1 MLKLVKPSLE
11 YADAF
16 LAGLE
21 EYKTDTAK
29 FGLDNMRQTIKT
41 VEENGVSAWIEKAH
55 NADIGKD
62 LPDGWVSNTK
72 YWLLDNDEYAGSF
85 TLRHGLTEGL
95 KLWGGHVGY
104 IIAPSKRGRGY
115 AFAGLQ
121 LLLTEA
127 AKRGLEQV
135 LITCNT
141 ENAASFAVI
150 TKALKLYGGEQL
162 SDSTF
167 DGKNYHRV
175 WINTR
180 KQ

>member
-1 MLKLVKPSLE
+1 MPVTQLSLLVT
-11 YADAF
+11 
-16 LAGLE
+16 AGGM
-21 EYKTDTAK
+21 AGP
-29 FGLDNMRQTIKT
+29 GL
-41 VEENGVSAWIEKAH
+41 
-55 NADIGKD
+55 
-62 LPDGWVSNTK
+62 
-72 YWLLDNDEYAGSF
+72 
-85 TLRHGLTEGL
+85 
-95 KLWGGHVGY
+95 
-104 IIAPSKRGRGY
+104 APSACRRGY

-150 TKALKLYGGEQL
+150 TKTLKLYGGEQL

-175 WINTR
+175 WVNT
-180 KQ
+180 KK

>member
-1 MLKLVKPSLE
+1 MPVTQSNLLVIV
-11 YADAF
+11 DAP
-16 LAGLE
+16 AGP
-21 EYKTDTAK
+21 
-29 FGLDNMRQTIKT
+29 GL
-41 VEENGVSAWIEKAH
+41 
-55 NADIGKD
+55 
-62 LPDGWVSNTK
+62 
-72 YWLLDNDEYAGSF
+72 
-85 TLRHGLTEGL
+85 
-95 KLWGGHVGY
+95 
-104 IIAPSKRGRGY
+104 APSACRRGY

-135 LITCNT
+135 LITCTT

-175 WINTR
+175 WVNT
-180 KQ
+180 KK

>member
-1 MLKLVKPSLE
+1 M
-11 YADAF
+11 
-16 LAGLE
+16 
-21 EYKTDTAK
+21 
-29 FGLDNMRQTIKT
+29 
-41 VEENGVSAWIEKAH
+41 
-55 NADIGKD
+55 
-62 LPDGWVSNTK
+62 
-72 YWLLDNDEYAGSF
+72 DNDEYAGSF

-162 SDSTF
+162 PDVVV
-167 DGKNYHRV
+167 GEHNEHRV
-175 WINTR
+175 WINT
-180 KQ
+180 KK